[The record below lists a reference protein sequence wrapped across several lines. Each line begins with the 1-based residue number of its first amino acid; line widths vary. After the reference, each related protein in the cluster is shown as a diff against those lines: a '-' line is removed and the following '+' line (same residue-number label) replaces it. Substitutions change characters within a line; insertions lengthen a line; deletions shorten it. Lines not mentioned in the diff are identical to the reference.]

1 MIMQEKKD
9 EEGKAKENNKKIKTN
24 EMLILMIPDYNQE
37 LFSDIS
43 GMSSFII
50 QYKFKSTAISQ
61 RCVAAL
67 TTNEA
72 SLKQVY
78 PEYDKKTLKYLEI
91 STIYDE
97 YKLVLNKMKN
107 EIKEKGY
114 ILKTDVDVY
123 LKKED
128 DYNCMIQLLMQEKI
142 EIKNVDNYIKSIYP
156 ELRELKGPNS
166 YIFM

>member
-1 MIMQEKKD
+1 
-9 EEGKAKENNKKIKTN
+9 
-24 EMLILMIPDYNQE
+24 
-37 LFSDIS
+37 
-43 GMSSFII
+43 
-50 QYKFKSTAISQ
+50 
-61 RCVAAL
+61 
-67 TTNEA
+67 
-72 SLKQVY
+72 
-78 PEYDKKTLKYLEI
+78 
-91 STIYDE
+91 
-97 YKLVLNKMKN
+97 MKN